1 MDEDRARAAL
11 DEMIREA
18 EIAQRKV
25 EKAAKKAAKNGVQ
38 SEPEEVDSMT
48 EFKKA
53 LWNQFERPY
62 AKYGY

>member
-18 EIAQRKV
+18 EIAQRRA
-25 EKAAKKAAKNGVQ
+25 EKAAKKGVK